1 MGLLIMCV
9 FLTILSIGIWVWIA
23 RLEDNDEG
31 RFVAAM
37 FIAGT
42 LGGPI
47 LLPILTIIS
56 WWLYIRSS

>member
-37 FIAGT
+37 FIAAVQ
-42 LGGPI
+42 I
-47 LLPILTIIS
+47 QI
-56 WWLYIRSS
+56 